1 MMVLIII
8 VLIIN
13 IILEIGF
20 IICALILN
28 HWLDT
33 SGLRYHL
40 FDEGDNNGKNNT

>member
-20 IICALILN
+20 IICALMLN
-28 HWLDT
+28 HWLDINR
-33 SGLRYHL
+33 LRYHL
-40 FDEGDNNGKNNT
+40 FDKGDNNGKNNT